1 VTNRAGGGFLPGVRG
16 TSLIRRLG
24 CRNPRR
30 GRLVF
35 GIAIDELIRCEE
47 GDADLCSTAFGQV
60 TRQFRI
66 AIVVHVPRA
75 IRWRC
80 VQVGAAPKAA
90 NVFRGPFPAFF
101 RRHLTRSG
109 NASGG
114 IPGALNPHGTGRQM
128 LQRYPLFRSDGPD
141 APSLESR
148 LLKGSQQGNR
158 TL

>member
-1 VTNRAGGGFLPGVRG
+1 VTNRAGGGFVPGVRG

-35 GIAIDELIRCEE
+35 GTAIDELIRCEE
-47 GDADLCSTAFGQV
+47 EDADLCSTTFGQV

-80 VQVGAAPKAA
+80 VRVDSLLRGLPECAVGYGK
-90 NVFRGPFPAFF
+90 
-101 RRHLTRSG
+101 
-109 NASGG
+109 
-114 IPGALNPHGTGRQM
+114 
-128 LQRYPLFRSDGPD
+128 
-141 APSLESR
+141 
-148 LLKGSQQGNR
+148 
-158 TL
+158 